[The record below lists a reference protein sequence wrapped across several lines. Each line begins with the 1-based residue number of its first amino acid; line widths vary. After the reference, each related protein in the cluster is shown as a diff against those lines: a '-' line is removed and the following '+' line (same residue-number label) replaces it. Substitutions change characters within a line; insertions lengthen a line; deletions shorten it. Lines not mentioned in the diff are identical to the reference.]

1 MKLPLLTPTGVTGT
15 ISVSEALF
23 KAEVNPILLAQVVRV
38 YLANSRQATSKVK
51 TRSEINRTKK
61 KWYRQ
66 KGTGGARHGAR
77 TANIF
82 VGRGVSHGRL
92 VVKTSI

>member
-1 MKLPLLTPTGVTGT
+1 MKMALLTPTGVTGT
-15 ISVSEALF
+15 TNVSDKLF
-23 KAEVNPILLAQVVRV
+23 GADVKLVLLAQAARV
-38 YLANSRQATSKVK
+38 YLSNSRQSTSKVK

-82 VGRGVSHGRL
+82 VGGGV
-92 VVKTSI
+92 